1 LAKPNKTP
9 FNQQGGKPMMSGG
22 IFSWLIIGLVIY
34 FIFSRRGGMM
44 GCCGG
49 HNHNSPE
56 HGNHAGHQN
65 GHWKKSQEDII
76 DLKKEDYRVS
86 NKA

>member
-1 LAKPNKTP
+1 
-9 FNQQGGKPMMSGG
+9 MMSGG

-34 FIFSRRGGMM
+34 FMFSRRGGMM

-49 HNHNSPE
+49 HHHNSPKHANRAN
-56 HGNHAGHQN
+56 HGDRP
-65 GHWKKSQEDII
+65 WTDSDEDII
-76 DLKKEDYRVS
+76 DLKKEDYHVS